1 MSIYIIGI
9 VSLLAVFGLLFYYQY
24 KKNRRVAMAN
34 YGVGVLNA
42 NGQLVD
48 ITDRALMI
56 SDVINVAYNV
66 SGSKAFNKSIASVVV
81 MANYE
86 FDLNYDGRAI
96 EVTHTGNQVSWK
108 WVPARAV
115 KTNSVS
121 IFVFYN

>member
-9 VSLLAVFGLLFYYQY
+9 VSLLAVFGLLFYYWH
-24 KKNRRVAMAN
+24 KKNRRVTMES
-34 YGVGVLNA
+34 YGVGVSNA